1 MAKYLYTITV
11 NAVPEAGVTIDYKY
25 RSVLCTLSCSPGTAR
40 LEYTMSTKKDISTPA
55 FFEGDLVK
63 DALRKM
69 YLLHAMVCDSRLWI
83 ETITV
88 TCGEES
94 AVFDKASDGFPFLF
108 SMLTARELALPES
121 WQEKPFLEAVLTPT
135 KSATDNDARF
145 ACLYSFLNGVGK
157 SYEIDRFTCYW
168 TAMNAHYNYIY
179 HQDKHTQGGDADC
192 MRHLLQKLD
201 CGQAISSR
209 ADRNEHYKTNFGMLK
224 SCLQG
229 FSMEELED
237 IYQELYAMRL
247 IRGAVP
253 ARERG
258 HLYKHL
264 HRCIN
269 AREYAER
276 ERRNSTAPINETR
289 SQISAWGFLLLDYAY
304 YMRCKYFHGNKT
316 TVLFSAVNDREICAL
331 RCLNVFLGNYLREAI
346 PAMFA
351 QA

>member
-1 MAKYLYTITV
+1 
-11 NAVPEAGVTIDYKY
+11 
-25 RSVLCTLSCSPGTAR
+25 
-40 LEYTMSTKKDISTPA
+40 
-55 FFEGDLVK
+55 
-63 DALRKM
+63 
-69 YLLHAMVCDSRLWI
+69 
-83 ETITV
+83 
-88 TCGEES
+88 
-94 AVFDKASDGFPFLF
+94 
-108 SMLTARELALPES
+108 
-121 WQEKPFLEAVLTPT
+121 
-135 KSATDNDARF
+135 
-145 ACLYSFLNGVGK
+145 
-157 SYEIDRFTCYW
+157 
-168 TAMNAHYNYIY
+168 
-179 HQDKHTQGGDADC
+179 
-192 MRHLLQKLD
+192 
-201 CGQAISSR
+201 
-209 ADRNEHYKTNFGMLK
+209 
-224 SCLQG
+224 
-229 FSMEELED
+229 
-237 IYQELYAMRL
+237 MRL

-258 HLYKHL
+258 RLYKHL